1 MSKQENPVTEV
12 IPMRGWRKTLAER
25 MINSHLQNAE
35 VTQMREISADA
46 LVDLRQSLV
55 DRLEKE
61 HGFRLSYTHLIIKA
75 AAQALAAH
83 PIVNS
88 SLVEDEIRV
97 YADINIG
104 MAVALESG
112 GLLTPVIRQADK
124 KSIVE
129 VAREAIQAADQ
140 VRSRRFDLGILYG
153 GTFTVT
159 NAGMFGTDFVT
170 PLIPIPQVAALGV
183 GKLAAKPV
191 VKDDQIVIGKVMGLS
206 LTYDHRVIS
215 GAVAAQFFQTVEE
228 ILAVPGKLDLGI

>member
-1 MSKQENPVTEV
+1 VS
-12 IPMRGWRKTLAER
+12 
-25 MINSHLQNAE
+25 
-35 VTQMREISADA
+35 
-46 LVDLRQSLV
+46 
-55 DRLEKE
+55 RLEKD

-75 AAQALAAH
+75 AAQALAEHA
-83 PIVNS
+83 IVNS

-97 YADINIG
+97 YSDINIG

-112 GLLTPVIRQADK
+112 GLLTPVIRKADK

-129 VAREAIQAADQ
+129 VAREAIQAAEQ

-170 PLIPIPQVAALGV
+170 PLIPIPQTAALGV
-183 GKLAAKPV
+183 GKLATKPV
-191 VKDDQIVIGKVMGLS
+191 VKEDKIVIGKVMGLS

-215 GAVAAQFFQTVEE
+215 GAVAARFFQTVEE
-228 ILAVPGKLDLGI
+228 IMAIPGKLDLGI

>member
-1 MSKQENPVTEV
+1 MAKQENPVSEV

-25 MINSHLQNAE
+25 MIDSHLKNAE
-35 VTQMREISADA
+35 VTQMREIDA
-46 LVDLRQSLV
+46 STLVDLRQSLV
-55 DRLEKE
+55 GRLEKE

-75 AAQALAAH
+75 VAQALTEH
-83 PIVNS
+83 PIMNS
-88 SLVEDEIRV
+88 SLVDDEIRIYGDV
-97 YADINIG
+97 NIG

-129 VAREAIQAADQ
+129 VAQQAIEAAGQ

-183 GKLAAKPV
+183 GKLATKPV
-191 VKDDQIVIGKVMGLS
+191 AKDGEIVVGKVMGLS
-206 LTYDHRVIS
+206 LTYDHRVVS
-215 GAVAAQFFQTVEE
+215 GATAARFFQAVEE
-228 ILAVPGKLDLGI
+228 VMASPGKLNLGI

>member
-1 MSKQENPVTEV
+1 MSKQENPVSEV

-55 DRLEKE
+55 GRLEKE
-61 HGFRLSYTHLIIKA
+61 YGFRLSYTHLIIKA
-75 AAQALAAH
+75 AALALEEH

-88 SLVEDEIRV
+88 SLVEDEIRI
-97 YADINIG
+97 YSDINIG

-129 VAREAIQAADQ
+129 VAREAIQAAEQ

-170 PLIPIPQVAALGV
+170 PLIPIPQTAALGV
-183 GKLAAKPV
+183 GKLATKPV

-228 ILAVPGKLDLGI
+228 IIAVPGKLDLGI